1 MPPATQLLL
10 NHVHDLNSGRLA
22 CELKG
27 FLGSPPATGVT
38 PQGLW
43 QIDGIKKN
51 FVTEFEAEY
60 AKMKKPSVGEKECVL
75 FHFAALCV

>member
-1 MPPATQLLL
+1 M
-10 NHVHDLNSGRLA
+10 HDLNSGRLA

-43 QIDGIKKN
+43 QIDAIKKS

-60 AKMKKPSVGEKECVL
+60 AKMKKPSVVEEECVFVSL
-75 FHFAALCV
+75 RCTLRVTFSEFVIISL